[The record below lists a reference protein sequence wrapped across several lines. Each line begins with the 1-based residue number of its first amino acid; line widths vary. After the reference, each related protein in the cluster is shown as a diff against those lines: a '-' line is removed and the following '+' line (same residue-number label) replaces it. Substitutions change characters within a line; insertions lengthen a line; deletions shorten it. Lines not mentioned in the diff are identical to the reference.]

1 MNQNNIKPQEL
12 RATDLRIG
20 NWIADHNEEK
30 RFFKVEQITYSD
42 KSNVY
47 YIHYNN
53 GCTKCQV
60 KYLDPIPLSEEVLL
74 KCGFEKYQWQNAM
87 YIKTVFGHLY
97 LHFYKDRIIT
107 SFKSI
112 TYDYEGQKMKSLG
125 FIGRKESVENIIYLH
140 QLQNLFYSL
149 TGEELEVRWT

>member
-1 MNQNNIKPQEL
+1 MNQNNIKPQDL
-12 RATDLRIG
+12 MATDLRIG

-74 KCGFEKYQWQNAM
+74 KCGFKRIANLISGSEIEIVYYQNGKIIVYLLKDFFEIEIETSSGIFNLHHTFEK
-87 YIKTVFGHLY
+87 H
-97 LHFYKDRIIT
+97 
-107 SFKSI
+107 
-112 TYDYEGQKMKSLG
+112 
-125 FIGRKESVENIIYLH
+125 LH

-149 TGEELEVRWT
+149 TQIELEVSF